1 MGNLF
6 IILCAKYVY
15 VNLAFSQ
22 IGFVLHN
29 TLKMVAAFCSD

>member
-15 VNLAFSQ
+15 VNLMFSQ

-29 TLKMVAAFCSD
+29 SVKMIAPFLA

>member
-6 IILCAKYVY
+6 IILCAKDIY

-22 IGFVLHN
+22 IGFVLHKS
-29 TLKMVAAFCSD
+29 L